1 MSVEVDKVFRGV
13 PFYRGNFN
21 RAFKPQVL
29 CSECQKKFKEFLKMG
44 GEVPKACDVCKEK
57 LKMQMDESK
66 YPDRGL

>member
-1 MSVEVDKVFRGV
+1 MSTEVDKIFRSDS
-13 PFYRGNFN
+13 FFSKNLN
-21 RAFKPQVL
+21 RTFKPQVL
-29 CSECQKKFKEFLKMG
+29 CSECKKKFKKFIKSG